1 MGDTNEI
8 LRFGGLTI
16 AIRASA
22 ETTGGAFSVI
32 EELPPLL
39 DTPIHIHAHEDEYFH
54 IVEGEHVV
62 IVGDEEHQLGPG
74 EGVFAPRGVPH
85 AQRRVESGVG
95 RMLIVFSPGG
105 FEGFFRYLADAESAG
120 TLGSDA
126 YAAASSEYG
135 ITWL

>member
-1 MGDTNEI
+1 MSDTNEV

-22 ETTGGAFSVI
+22 ETTGGTFSVI

-39 DTPIHIHAHEDEYFH
+39 DTPSHIHAHEDEYFH
-54 IVEGEHVV
+54 IVEGEHVIV
-62 IVGDEEHQLGPG
+62 VGDEEHQLGPG

-85 AQRRVESGVG
+85 AQRREESGVG
-95 RMLIVFSPGG
+95 RMLIGYSPGG
-105 FEGFFRYLADAESAG
+105 FDGVFRYLDDAESTG
-120 TLGSDA
+120 TLGPDA
-126 YAAASSEYG
+126 YSAASSEYG